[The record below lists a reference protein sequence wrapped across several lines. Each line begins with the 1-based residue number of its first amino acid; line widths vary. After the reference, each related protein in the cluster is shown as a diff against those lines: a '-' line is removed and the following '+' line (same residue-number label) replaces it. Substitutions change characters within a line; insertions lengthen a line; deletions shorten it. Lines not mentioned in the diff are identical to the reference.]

1 MAAEYHFSLHHHF
14 VSFPIF
20 LIITKSFY
28 IKLPQAK
35 EKLLLN
41 ICICDEN
48 IKVRIYFQAK
58 GDSVGLELYW
68 KGPGMATRKIIPKS
82 AYRMP

>member
-28 IKLPQAK
+28 IKLPRAK

-58 GDSVGLELYW
+58 GEDNRLLCPVLRSYVCVGLL
-68 KGPGMATRKIIPKS
+68 
-82 AYRMP
+82 

>member
-1 MAAEYHFSLHHHF
+1 MVAEYHFSLHHHF

-28 IKLPQAK
+28 IKLPRAK

-41 ICICDEN
+41 ICILCDEN
-48 IKVRIYFQAK
+48 IRILFYFQAK
-58 GDSVGLELYW
+58 REDHRFLCSMLRSYVCMGLL
-68 KGPGMATRKIIPKS
+68 
-82 AYRMP
+82 